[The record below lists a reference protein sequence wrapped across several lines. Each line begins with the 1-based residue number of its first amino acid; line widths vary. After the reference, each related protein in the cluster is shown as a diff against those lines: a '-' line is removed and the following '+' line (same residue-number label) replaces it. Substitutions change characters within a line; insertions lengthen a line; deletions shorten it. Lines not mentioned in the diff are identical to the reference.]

1 MYIHLDSVRIIVNC
15 LHGSIKLYYHIVFFG
30 VPPYFG
36 SQPNAGSPFCFNLNH
51 LTIVISSDF
60 ISINWT
66 PQRNESPGFFSYKL
80 FTEITHTF
88 HDEQTL
94 RSFSRTINFDCQ
106 LCNPILMNMF
116 SFVIWL
122 IFSLSLLC
130 VFFCQSF
137 FIAGPAF
144 WGLINPQW
152 NMCTKGRRQSPIDI
166 EPDKLLFD
174 PYLRPLHIDKHKVN
188 AINYMKNGYL
198 IWLKKESIEWKRAFI
213 APTDI
218 WLT

>member
-1 MYIHLDSVRIIVNC
+1 MVPSSSITTLSSSVFPLFRKPTKRRLSLLFQFKSFNNR
-15 LHGSIKLYYHIVFFG
+15 YQFG
-30 VPPYFG
+30 FHFH
-36 SQPNAGSPFCFNLNH
+36 QLN
-51 LTIVISSDF
+51 
-60 ISINWT
+60 T
-66 PQRNESPGFFSYKL
+66 PTKWITRLFSYKL

-122 IFSLSLLC
+122 IFSLIILC
-130 VFFCQSF
+130 FFCNFF

-198 IWLKKESIEWKRAFI
+198 IWLKKESIGEKEHS
-213 APTDI
+213 
-218 WLT
+218 